1 MPRTHE
7 TTLLN
12 VSREGDEHIFT
23 HSSLHKSPWTLAS
36 NLNIPPGAPSEGGL
50 AACKNTMADVDQQ
63 IRMIASFVEL
73 EATEKAAEI
82 RAR

>member
-1 MPRTHE
+1 
-7 TTLLN
+7 
-12 VSREGDEHIFT
+12 
-23 HSSLHKSPWTLAS
+23 
-36 NLNIPPGAPSEGGL
+36 
-50 AACKNTMADVDQQ
+50 MADVDQQ

>member
-1 MPRTHE
+1 LLFSVRLRNWWGTAWFVEHALVVARTCFVP
-7 TTLLN
+7 N
-12 VSREGDEHIFT
+12 
-23 HSSLHKSPWTLAS
+23 
-36 NLNIPPGAPSEGGL
+36 
-50 AACKNTMADVDQQ
+50 MADVDAQ